1 MRYVQLRA
9 FHHVAVTGG
18 FSRAAEAL
26 HLTQPAIS
34 DQVRRLEQ
42 EYDVLLF
49 VRHHRQ
55 VELTP
60 EGRNLLAITHR
71 LFECEARALDFLSET
86 RALRSGVL
94 RVMADS
100 AIHITGLLARYRVRY
115 PGVRVTLRTGNS
127 DEVIGA
133 LYGFNADIGVLGV
146 VPQERTLAVVRLGAT
161 PITAFAARGT
171 PWAGLGT
178 LDLGRLARLP
188 LVMREPGSRTRARVE
203 EAARA
208 RGLTLEP
215 AIEAEGREAVRELVA
230 SGAGVGVVS
239 EAEFGADP
247 RIVALP
253 LSGTP
258 ILMEEALVCL
268 AERAEVRHIRAFMAL
283 AGR

>member
-49 VRHHRQ
+49 VRHHRR

-60 EGRNLLAITHR
+60 AGRNLLAITHR
-71 LFECEARALDFLSET
+71 LFECEARALDFLSES
-86 RALRSGVL
+86 RALRAGEL

-100 AIHITGLLARYRVRY
+100 AIHLTGLLARYRSRY

-127 DEVIGA
+127 DEVIAA
-133 LYGFNADIGVLGV
+133 LYGFTADIGVLGT
-146 VPQERTLAVVRLGAT
+146 VPQERTLSVVRLGST

-171 PWAGLGT
+171 PWAGLGPV
-178 LDLGRLARLP
+178 DFARLVGLP
-188 LVMREPGSRTRARVE
+188 LVMREAGSRTRAKIE
-203 EAARA
+203 EAART
-208 RGLTLEP
+208 RGLTLVP
-215 AIEAEGREAVRELVA
+215 SIEAEGREAVRDLVA
-230 SGAGVGVVS
+230 SGAGIGFVS
-239 EAEFGADP
+239 EAEFGADS
-247 RIVALP
+247 RVVALP
-253 LSGTP
+253 LAGPP
-258 ILMEEALVCL
+258 ILMDEALVCL
-268 AERAEVRHIRAFMAL
+268 AERAEVRQIRAFMAL

>member
-1 MRYVQLRA
+1 MRHVQLRA
-9 FHHVAVTGG
+9 FHQVAVTGG

-34 DQVRRLEQ
+34 EQVRRLEQ

-60 EGRNLLAITHR
+60 EGQSLLAITHR

-86 RALRSGVL
+86 RALRAGEL

-100 AIHITGLLARYRVRY
+100 AIHITGLLAQYRRRY
-115 PGVRVTLRTGNS
+115 PGVRVALRTGNS
-127 DEVIGA
+127 DAVVAA
-133 LYGFNADIGVLGV
+133 LYGFEADVGVLGA
-146 VPQERTLAVVRLGAT
+146 VPQERALATVPLGAT
-161 PITAFAARGT
+161 PITGFAARGT
-171 PWAGLGT
+171 PWAA
-178 LDLGRLARLP
+178 LGRLDLAQLSALP
-188 LVMREPGSRTRARVE
+188 LVMREPGSRTRARIE
-203 EAARA
+203 EAAAA
-208 RGLTLEP
+208 RGVTLLP

-230 SGAGVGVVS
+230 SGAGVGFVS

-253 LSGTP
+253 LAGP
-258 ILMEEALVCL
+258 PLLMEEALVCL